1 MTSINLVSPVG
12 NGHTYTVRFREPLV
26 IEPNSKVYLNFA
38 KFKRNNSIYF
48 SEDQTLKIILTEV
61 LPSLVP
67 GATGTSNLVMAGGKD
82 TITIPEI
89 NPITNQ
95 SGYTAKELEQVIADR
110 LGGAANDA
118 LDYGVRAVGRPAT
131 STTQMFLYS
140 PAKQRPQDSAISVG
154 WYKSYNTLDLTSW
167 DGLSTT
173 HVLGMGEAVGDACVK
188 TSADSTDIFYDCFG
202 LSKQTFDFSFQSQLG
217 NLANENSNLLAF
229 TTNTVVESQV
239 GNVFIGFSS
248 QEIADSVA
256 ATDWTDYV
264 DGTSNNSFT
273 HGTTATQTTGS
284 GRTIYNPVIYEG
296 KDTTAKDAIQTTVT
310 GADLK
315 KAVPQCFL
323 GIELTGSSAE
333 AGNVHHLNI
342 WQGVNKGAANDS
354 PLTRP
359 AKEINRMRL
368 RHTLPLATVLNGA
381 DATQTKISLA
391 IQTYWEE
398 GFSAK
403 KTDRMGYRVFNQ
415 TNSNVL
421 DKTNCLFDSLNTP
434 YFKGFVKHN
443 FFKQDGLTTMT
454 TGTAAQ
460 KAQKANSQV
469 PFNVIM
475 SAQSQNEGFSKVG
488 MTGFQK
494 TGADSPLGVGTND
507 QPITLVQQY
516 QLQASAQLARFLGT
530 TTTENFNPNLPLD
543 QAQLIKQEVSDQTND
558 ESYSIFLKNLPI
570 RAFKNIQSKEMSD
583 GGNVQSAGYAQPI
596 IHDVPAPYSEST
608 VINNG
613 SGALVVGTFLPSI
626 KKVLDLDNNRQV
638 LNSIDVEIRDI
649 ETNEISSGLAG
660 SVINFTI
667 EKPSQMS
674 AGY

>member
-1 MTSINLVSPVG
+1 
-12 NGHTYTVRFREPLV
+12 
-26 IEPNSKVYLNFA
+26 
-38 KFKRNNSIYF
+38 
-48 SEDQTLKIILTEV
+48 
-61 LPSLVP
+61 
-67 GATGTSNLVMAGGKD
+67 
-82 TITIPEI
+82 
-89 NPITNQ
+89 
-95 SGYTAKELEQVIADR
+95 
-110 LGGAANDA
+110 
-118 LDYGVRAVGRPAT
+118 
-131 STTQMFLYS
+131 
-140 PAKQRPQDSAISVG
+140 
-154 WYKSYNTLDLTSW
+154 
-167 DGLSTT
+167 
-173 HVLGMGEAVGDACVK
+173 MGEAVGDACVK
-188 TSADSTDIFYDCFG
+188 TSADATDIFYDCFG

-256 ATDWTDYV
+256 ATDWTEYAA
-264 DGTSNNSFT
+264 GTSNNSFT

-284 GRTIYNPVIYEG
+284 GRTIYNPVIYQPTIVAG
-296 KDTTAKDAIQTTVT
+296 ATHTTATSKDAIQTTVT

-315 KAVPQCFL
+315 KAIPQCFL
-323 GIELTGSSAE
+323 GIEITGSNAE
-333 AGNVHHLNI
+333 AGNQHMLNI
-342 WQGVNKGAANDS
+342 WQGVHNVANDAR
-354 PLTRP
+354 LTKP
-359 AKEINRMRL
+359 AREINRMRS
-368 RHTLPLATVLNGA
+368 RDSFTLASLLNGA
-381 DATQTKISLA
+381 DATTTKISLA

-403 KTDRMGYRVFNQ
+403 KTDRMGFRIFNQ
-415 TNSNVL
+415 TNTNVL
-421 DKTNCLFDSLNTP
+421 DKSHCIFDSINTGL
-434 YFKGFVKHN
+434 FKGFVSHN
-443 FFKQDGLTTMT
+443 FFKQDGLTDMT

-475 SAQSQNEGFSKVG
+475 SAQTQNEGFSKVG

-494 TGADSPLGVGTND
+494 TGDDSPLGVGTND

-543 QAQLIKQEVSDQTND
+543 QAQLITQEVSDQTND